1 MGTDPTS
8 SLLGKSLPVGVDTDV
23 KFAEPWEAK
32 VFAIIV
38 GLAQQGHF
46 TWSEWVECFPKE
58 VAAETAVE
66 AAGGSPRP
74 YYQQWLS
81 AAEKLFIS
89 KGVTTK
95 EQLVARRF
103 AVGSVGSTHM
113 MKQ

>member
-1 MGTDPTS
+1 MSKDLSS
-8 SLLGKSLPVGVDTDV
+8 SLLCKPLPIGADADV

-38 GLAQQGHF
+38 GLSQEGYF
-46 TWSEWVECFPKE
+46 TWSEWVDCFSKE

-74 YYQQWLS
+74 YHQQWLS

-89 KGVTTK
+89 KGVTTW

-103 AVGSVGSTHM
+103 AVSSVGSTHM
-113 MKQ
+113 MK